1 MRKFGGKVTRYPFIY
16 FVFFYSLTAEVRQ
29 KMELLMDHLL
39 ICQTGVMQVLILIL
53 KRRLY
58 KVLKNRAEEVVEF
71 VRFAHCFVR
80 LSAVEVN
87 TF

>member
-1 MRKFGGKVTRYPFIY
+1 MVRKFGGKVTRYPFIY

-58 KVLKNRAEEVVEF
+58 KVLKNRAQEVVEF
-71 VRFAHCFVR
+71 VRFAHCWC
-80 LSAVEVN
+80 
-87 TF
+87 

>member
-1 MRKFGGKVTRYPFIY
+1 MTRYPFIY

-58 KVLKNRAEEVVEF
+58 KVLKNRAQEVVEF
-71 VRFAHCFVR
+71 VRFAHCWR
-80 LSAVEVN
+80 
-87 TF
+87 